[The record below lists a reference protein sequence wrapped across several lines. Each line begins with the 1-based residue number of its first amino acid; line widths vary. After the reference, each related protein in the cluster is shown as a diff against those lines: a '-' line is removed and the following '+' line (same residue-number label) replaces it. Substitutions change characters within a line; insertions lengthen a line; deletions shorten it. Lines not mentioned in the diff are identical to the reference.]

1 LRRLGVING
10 PEKFGGEV
18 DVERL
23 SSFLLTKSSLS
34 TGIDFDVPV
43 STNVPE
49 FSFVSV
55 TEDEVFN
62 AVMSIKSNAAG
73 MDEIPLSFV
82 KSGYTYI

>member
-1 LRRLGVING
+1 LRRLGVFNG
-10 PEKFGGEV
+10 PERFGGEV

-23 SSFLLTKSSLS
+23 SSFLLTRPSLS

-49 FSFVSV
+49 VSFVSV

-73 MDEIPLSFV
+73 VDKISLSFV
-82 KSGYTYI
+82 KSGYTYS